1 MKKKLFIL
9 IGIFV
14 FLIPFTVDAKTECE
28 YVLDIDDFIPLTF
41 LLETEDDDNKL
52 TKVTLFAETTA
63 DLGDPEFANGEGLD
77 LNDDGTC
84 PDIVVYQQQVFGG
97 YKIYKSMNS
106 CQDGS
111 LTMNDYCF
119 EVSGNFRDS
128 SSSESN
134 QTGSGLQFRLTDS
147 SGSSCSY
154 ERVYDLFE
162 DFDNQRVDTITINNN
177 GNSLSGTCDVSYAAS
192 CNVIIDVQDRF
203 YDNNSFTCPEKIY
216 TRFDAEG
223 RDLNNYTFTIYDVGG
238 EEDDDRSGPENN
250 EQDWEELGDG
260 IEIDT
265 TTIGCDD
272 IFGTEEGSF
281 GWLLNTILGY
291 IRVIGPILVVILSSI
306 DFIKAVVG
314 FDEKAM
320 KEAQNKL
327 IIRLVCAVALF
338 LVPTLVQLL
347 LSFINETVCT
357 LN

>member
-1 MKKKLFIL
+1 MIIVLK
-9 IGIFV
+9 
-14 FLIPFTVDAKTECE
+14 FLAI
-28 YVLDIDDFIPLTF
+28 
-41 LLETEDDDNKL
+41 
-52 TKVTLFAETTA
+52 
-63 DLGDPEFANGEGLD
+63 
-77 LNDDGTC
+77 
-84 PDIVVYQQQVFGG
+84 
-97 YKIYKSMNS
+97 
-106 CQDGS
+106 
-111 LTMNDYCF
+111 
-119 EVSGNFRDS
+119 FRDPS
-128 SSSESN
+128 SSLSN

-147 SGSSCSY
+147 SDNSCSY

-281 GWLLNTILGY
+281 GWLLNTILSY
-291 IRVIGPILVVILSSI
+291 IRIIGPILVVILSSI